1 MSEPISRAVSVVALV
16 MALYQIFYIFFT
28 PWSNLLHIV
37 IHTGL
42 ALIVI
47 YLEHI
52 ASLREQR
59 TKQLLYIF
67 LTVATVI
74 TISFMLIHAERF
86 EMMFG
91 MGLDNIDILM
101 ATAMIVITIIATWI
115 KWGRVIPLIVIVSL
129 VYFFFG
135 YLLPGPLRAPKLTSV
150 GDGLA
155 YLAAGGETGVFGQVT
170 PVSANVVFL
179 FMLFGGLL
187 STSGVLAMFLELG
200 KFLGRRIR
208 GGTAFTSIIGSS
220 LLGTVTGATVAN
232 VALGGAFTIPAMKDQ
247 GYKPEQA
254 GAIEAVSSCGG
265 QIMPPVMGAGAFVMA
280 SFLGIPY
287 AQIALMAV
295 LPAILY
301 YIAITFAILF
311 MARRSNI
318 GIYKMTVN
326 YRVIYNNFLVFV
338 VPIGILIYMLIAG
351 NTVEYAIGWAMLALF
366 ATIFIRKES
375 FTNPRSILIK
385 LRETA
390 HGLVVGARQGAD
402 IAVVLIAISIV
413 AQVLIT
419 GAAAPKLAAT
429 FTFLSGDNILL
440 GLVFAMLA
448 CIILGFGLPTV
459 AAYTLVAIM
468 MIPTLTALGVD
479 RVSAHF
485 FVFFFAV
492 YAAVSPPIATAVIV
506 ASRIAASGFW
516 TTAWLSMRLMI
527 VPLIIPY
534 VIIYKP
540 SILAFDAQGLLTLV
554 VVLALSLII
563 SALVEQYCFKKM
575 SFIDNFLAL
584 IVLALSIIFIL
595 MEFNNYLI
603 VSVLCL
609 TILFCIKQWIEFRTQ
624 QAIRA
629 Y

>member
-1 MSEPISRAVSVVALV
+1 MNKPINRTVQVVALA
-16 MALYQIFYIFFT
+16 MALYQIFYIFYT

-37 IHTGL
+37 LHAGL
-42 ALIVI
+42 ALTII

-52 ASLREQR
+52 ASLKGRR
-59 TKQLLYIF
+59 FTRSFYSLLTIV
-67 LTVATVI
+67 TII
-74 TISFMLIHAERF
+74 TIIFMLFHAERF

-91 MGLDNIDILM
+91 MGLSDLDMLMAILM
-101 ATAMIVITIIATWI
+101 IVVTIIATWI
-115 KWGRVIPLIVIVSL
+115 NWGRVIPAIVIFSL
-129 VYFFFG
+129 AYFFFG
-135 YLLPGPLRAPKLTSV
+135 YLLPGPLKAPKLTSI

-170 PVSANVVFL
+170 PVSANIVFL

-187 STSGVLAMFLELG
+187 STSGVLSMFLEVG
-200 KFLGRRIR
+200 KLFGRRVQ

-247 GYKPEQA
+247 GYKPKQA
-254 GAIEAVSSCGG
+254 AAIEAVSSCGG

-301 YIAITFAILF
+301 YIAITFAVLF
-311 MARRSNI
+311 MARKSNI
-318 GIYKMTVN
+318 GIYEMSVDYK
-326 YRVIYNNFLVFV
+326 VIFNNLLVFIA
-338 VPIGILIYMLIAG
+338 PISVLIYMLFIG
-351 NTVEYAIGWAMLALF
+351 NTVEYAIGWSMLVLF
-366 ATIFIRKES
+366 GAIFIRKETI
-375 FTNPRSILIK
+375 TNPRSVITKIQQVANGLI
-385 LRETA
+385 E
-390 HGLVVGARQGAD
+390 GARQGAE

-429 FTFLSGDNILL
+429 FTYLSGNNAFL
-440 GLVFAMLA
+440 GLIFAMLA

-468 MIPTLTALGVD
+468 MIPTLTTLGIE
-479 RVSAHF
+479 RIAAHF
-485 FVFFFAV
+485 FVFFFSV

-540 SILAFDAQGLLTLV
+540 SILTFDAQGLMTLA
-554 VVLALSLII
+554 VVLALSILT
-563 SALVEQYCFKKM
+563 SALVEQYFIKKM
-575 SFIDNFLAL
+575 IWSDNLLAFIGLVFAIVFILIKFNVYLVGVAL
-584 IVLALSIIFIL
+584 ILTGL
-595 MEFNNYLI
+595 
-603 VSVLCL
+603 LCTKQWLGYRRKLL
-609 TILFCIKQWIEFRTQ
+609 TITP
-624 QAIRA
+624 
-629 Y
+629 